1 MHPNPGYKYCI
12 LTSAKIVSCDTIK
25 QKMNTPA
32 AHPTH
37 DMTHNV
43 VNSEEST
50 RLPSSNGEDMPSVP
64 STCDNDA
71 AGEVINPIPSHTATP
86 LEPSATS
93 ARDMSPAPSAC
104 GTTGIPTPQDAAS
117 KPVKATRMAP
127 NRLVHWNTLKSVVD
141 NHLGPCSTC
150 HLKGMRLEEK
160 GSCSFA
166 TNLEMVCGSCDEQSE
181 KNRKEMR

>member
-1 MHPNPGYKYCI
+1 
-12 LTSAKIVSCDTIK
+12 
-25 QKMNTPA
+25 MNTPA
-32 AHPTH
+32 AHPPH

-43 VNSEEST
+43 VNSKEST
-50 RLPSSNGEDMPSVP
+50 RLPSSNGEDMPPVP
-64 STCDNDA
+64 STCNNNT

-86 LEPSATS
+86 IKASATS
-93 ARDMSPAPSAC
+93 ARDMSSAPSAC

-117 KPVKATRMAP
+117 KPVKATCMAP
-127 NRLVHWNTLKSVVD
+127 NRLVHWNTLKSLVD

-166 TNLEMVCGSCDEQSE
+166 TNLETVCGSCG
-181 KNRKEMR
+181 